1 MAGTARRLPR
11 HAAYL
16 GAAALRKKPSQP
28 KKKTGS
34 NENAASLLPSP
45 SSADNATTP
54 AKPPS
59 PSPVTPYE
67 AEPVARDPT
76 VASNAASVTPP
87 GLPPQHVQGT
97 IANGSQHARE
107 DDSRQNIMQ
116 STETVLPESTSAA
129 RKSPFADDYSDTS
142 SDVPSPMRPAS
153 FISATP
159 SSRFGREKTPVSQY
173 AFMVDVMVDA
183 NS

>member
-1 MAGTARRLPR
+1 MAGTAQRSPR
-11 HAAYL
+11 HAARL

-28 KKKTGS
+28 KKKTVS

-54 AKPPS
+54 TKPPT
-59 PSPVTPYE
+59 PSPVAPYE
-67 AEPVARDPT
+67 AEPVARDPDI
-76 VASNAASVTPP
+76 ASNAASVTPP

-97 IANGSQHARE
+97 TAIGSQHARE
-107 DDSRQNIMQ
+107 DDSRQNIIQ
-116 STETVLPESTSAA
+116 STETVLPEPTSAA

-153 FISATP
+153 FVSATP
-159 SSRFGREKTPVSQY
+159 SSRFGKEKTPVS
-173 AFMVDVMVDA
+173 
-183 NS
+183 